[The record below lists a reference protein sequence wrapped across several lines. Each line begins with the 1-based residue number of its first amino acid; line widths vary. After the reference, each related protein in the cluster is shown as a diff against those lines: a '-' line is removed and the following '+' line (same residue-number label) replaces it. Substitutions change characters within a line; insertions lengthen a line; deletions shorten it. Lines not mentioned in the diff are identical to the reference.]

1 MMSTHGRGAP
11 EYSEPPGAVV
21 EEPVGKGARW
31 ELADDG
37 RADSQPFAG
46 GHSGSGSRKR
56 RRRQRSQRGKHR
68 RPAPS
73 SARVNS
79 AVSREG
85 IFQELEGLLRQIRE
99 QAEESAT
106 GSVAQLSEIVHAV
119 TSFTKSLEEQAE
131 PISDRARSE
140 YQRIRDR
147 LSQVLRETGDSALAD
162 ADQRRP

>member
-1 MMSTHGRGAP
+1 MMSTNGRGAP
-11 EYSEPPGAVV
+11 EHSERPGAGV
-21 EEPVGKGARW
+21 EEPEGRGARW

-56 RRRQRSQRGKHR
+56 RRRQRSQRGKPR

-73 SARVNS
+73 AARMNS

-99 QAEESAT
+99 QTEESAT
-106 GSVAQLSEIVHAV
+106 GSGAHLNEIVHAV
-119 TSFTKSLEEQAE
+119 TSFTKSLEEQAD

-140 YQRIRDR
+140 FQRIRDR
-147 LSQVLRETGDSALAD
+147 LSQVLRETGDGALVD